1 MAEVIFAQLNDSNV
15 VTQVIVVSPANAP
28 DEATGIAFCKSL
40 FGSDTTWIQSGGVT
54 DRKNIAQIGG
64 TYNSSM
70 DAFIQEK
77 PYTTWTLNTS
87 TALWE
92 PPIDYPDDS
101 VQKIGSEDGVH
112 YGWNNDNNEWDK
124 LSP

>member
-15 VTQVIVVSPANAP
+15 VTQVIVISPANAP

-54 DRKNIAQIGG
+54 DRKNVAYMGG
-64 TYNSSM
+64 TYDSSI
-70 DAFIQEK
+70 DAFIEIK
-77 PYTTWTLNTS
+77 PYTAWILNTS

-101 VQKIGSEDGVH
+101 VEKVGEETGVY
-112 YGWNNDNNEWDK
+112 YGWDDDNNEWER
-124 LSP
+124 LSL

>member
-1 MAEVIFAQLNDSNV
+1 MAFSTNFFTSLLYVSAILIFSACV
-15 VTQVIVVSPANAP
+15 V
-28 DEATGIAFCKSL
+28 AFCKSL

-54 DRKNIAQIGG
+54 DRKNVAYMGG
-64 TYNSSM
+64 TYDSSI
-70 DAFIQEK
+70 DAFIEIK
-77 PYTTWTLNTS
+77 PYTAWILNTS

-101 VQKIGSEDGVH
+101 VEKVGEETGVY
-112 YGWNNDNNEWDK
+112 YGWNNDNREWDR